1 MKVNFNYSLINCNSS
16 NVIKPF
22 ETNKQE
28 NPNKQLKELGFD
40 SNGYYNRISFA
51 GKITNNPNSKHS
63 IDNYTGCL
71 IGGAIGDALG
81 APVEFTSLTEIKK
94 NYGPYGIR
102 EYLLKDNKKA
112 EFTDDTQMTIFTADG
127 LIKSALKN
135 HSIQNIDFL
144 DVFESYGDWLSTQRN
159 TKLDKGWITKQKT
172 LYKVKA
178 PGNTCISAL
187 MNGEA
192 GTLKNRINDSKGNGG
207 IMRVAPVGLLYYNN
221 PSKAFNIGVG
231 CCALTHSKSEAY
243 LSAGAMASIIAY
255 IIKGESIEDAV
266 KQTIKILERKN
277 NNENV
282 TNALKTALHYANTN
296 LLEEDVIPLLG
307 HGWTGEEAL
316 AISVYSAL
324 KNPTDFSKAI
334 ECAVNITGDSDTVGA
349 ITGNIMG
356 AYLGEKKIPQKYK
369 NKLEAKT
376 LLKNL
381 AKDLYVMPNR
391 IKNKAEKYPLSYSIK
406 KPLTLNEILGENYKV
421 TKPVINKSLLKK
433 IKQIPNVNIS
443 DYKDFFRQ
451 KDMSINEIEN
461 IILPVSMI
469 NKEIKNKTAFD
480 KMLYSLTEHL
490 ETLREKENK
499 RMLWKEDTV
508 QTDEFLWQIYGLI
521 VNNDVNTNDLFN
533 SLILMLESEKYSLK
547 DISDFLETQK
557 SKPIDYKK
565 LSQELLY
572 NKDLK
577 EIQKDI

>member
-22 ETNKQE
+22 ETNRQE

-231 CCALTHSKSEAY
+231 CCALTHSKPEAY

-324 KNPTDFSKAI
+324 KNPNDFSKAI
-334 ECAVNITGDSDTVGA
+334 ECAVNITGDSDTVGS

-391 IKNKAEKYPLSYSIK
+391 IKNKAEKYPVSYSIK
-406 KPLTLNEILGENYKV
+406 KPLTLNEILGENYKI
-421 TKPVINKSLLKK
+421 TKPVVNKSLLKK
-433 IKQIPNVNIS
+433 IKQIPNINIS
-443 DYKDFFRQ
+443 DYHDFFGQ
-451 KDMSINEIEN
+451 KELSINEIEN

-499 RMLWKEDTV
+499 RMLWREDTV

-557 SKPIDYKK
+557 SKPVDYKK

>member
-1 MKVNFNYSLINCNSS
+1 MKVNFNYSLINYNAS

-22 ETNKQE
+22 EANKQE
-28 NPNKQLKELGFD
+28 NHNKQLKELGFD

-63 IDNYTGCL
+63 IDHYTGCL

-81 APVEFTSLTEIKK
+81 APVEFTSLPEIRK

-159 TKLDKGWITKQKT
+159 NKVDKGWLTRQKK

-187 MNGEA
+187 INGEA

-231 CCALTHSKSEAY
+231 CCALTHSKPEAY

-255 IIKGESIEDAV
+255 IIKGENIEEAV

-282 TNALKTALHYANTN
+282 TNALKTALHYAKTN
-296 LLEEDVIPLLG
+296 LLEEDVIPSLG

-324 KNPTDFSKAI
+324 KNSNNFSKAI

-391 IKNKAEKYPLSYSIK
+391 IKNKAEKYPVSYSIK

-433 IKQIPNVNIS
+433 IKQIPNVNIF

-451 KDMSINEIEN
+451 KDMSTNEIEN

-469 NKEIKNKTAFD
+469 NKETKSKIAFD

-508 QTDEFLWQIYGLI
+508 QADEFLWQIYGLI
-521 VNNDVNTNDLFN
+521 VNNDVNTDDLFN
-533 SLILMLESEKYSLK
+533 CLVVMLESEKYSLK

-557 SKPIDYKK
+557 SKPTDYKK

>member
-231 CCALTHSKSEAY
+231 CCALTHSKPEAY

-324 KNPTDFSKAI
+324 KNPNDFSKAI
-334 ECAVNITGDSDTVGA
+334 ECAVNITGDSDTVGS

-406 KPLTLNEILGENYKV
+406 KPLTLNQILGENYKV

-433 IKQIPNVNIS
+433 IKQIPNINIS
-443 DYKDFFRQ
+443 DYHDFFGQ
-451 KDMSINEIEN
+451 KELSINEIEN

-499 RMLWKEDTV
+499 RMLWREDTV

-557 SKPIDYKK
+557 RKYKK
-565 LSQELLY
+565 ISKRLVLFFEVCILF
-572 NKDLK
+572 
-577 EIQKDI
+577 

>member
-22 ETNKQE
+22 ETNRQE

-231 CCALTHSKSEAY
+231 CCALTHSKPEAY

-296 LLEEDVIPLLG
+296 LLEEDVIPSLG
-307 HGWTGEEAL
+307 QGWTGEEAL

-324 KNPTDFSKAI
+324 KNPNDFSKAI

-381 AKDLYVMPNR
+381 AKDLYVMPNK

-406 KPLTLNEILGENYKV
+406 KPLTLNEILGENYKI

-433 IKQIPNVNIS
+433 IKQIPNINIS
-443 DYKDFFRQ
+443 DYYDFFRQ

-469 NKEIKNKTAFD
+469 NRETKSKIAFD

-499 RMLWKEDTV
+499 RMLWREDTV
-508 QTDEFLWQIYGLI
+508 QADEFLWQIYGLI

-533 SLILMLESEKYSLK
+533 SLVVMLESEKYSLK

-557 SKPIDYKK
+557 SKPTNYKK

>member
-231 CCALTHSKSEAY
+231 CCALTHSKPEAY

-324 KNPTDFSKAI
+324 KNPNDFSKAI
-334 ECAVNITGDSDTVGA
+334 ECAVNITGDSDTVGS

-406 KPLTLNEILGENYKV
+406 KPLTLNQILGENYKV
-421 TKPVINKSLLKK
+421 TKPVIDKSLLKK
-433 IKQIPNVNIS
+433 IKQIPNINIS
-443 DYKDFFRQ
+443 DYHDFFGQ
-451 KDMSINEIEN
+451 KELSINEIEN

-499 RMLWKEDTV
+499 RMLWREDTV